1 MLYVVGQH
9 LLSEIG
15 SGIDYDNSTTIL
27 YQYGAT
33 KAFVVRIIGVA
44 NLTWTCDYRH
54 TLRGSG
60 S

>member
-15 SGIDYDNSTTIL
+15 SGIDYDNCTTIL

-44 NLTWTCDYRH
+44 NLT
-54 TLRGSG
+54 
-60 S
+60 